1 MLAFVSHVG
10 GTLAFSRTGM
20 ATVLLLLKFI
30 ALGFLTALAQA
41 VAVAQ
46 AMAEFVAV
54 AMAMAI
60 MSVD

>member
-41 VAVAQ
+41 VAVAV
-46 AMAEFVAV
+46 AVAV
-54 AMAMAI
+54 AMAMAVAMAI